1 MGSLSETPE
10 SVPRLSLSY
19 VSYVNFMFMELTC
32 GIHAVICVSRGLCVC
47 GYDTY
52 TLGLW
57 QHSLSYHRGLALIV
71 VHSHILT
78 DFLSL
83 GIRKNGMEGWRQ

>member
-32 GIHAVICVSRGLCVC
+32 GIHAVICVSQGLRVC

-52 TLGLW
+52 TLLLKRDLDFGN
-57 QHSLSYHRGLALIV
+57 SLSPTTEDWL
-71 VHSHILT
+71 
-78 DFLSL
+78 
-83 GIRKNGMEGWRQ
+83 